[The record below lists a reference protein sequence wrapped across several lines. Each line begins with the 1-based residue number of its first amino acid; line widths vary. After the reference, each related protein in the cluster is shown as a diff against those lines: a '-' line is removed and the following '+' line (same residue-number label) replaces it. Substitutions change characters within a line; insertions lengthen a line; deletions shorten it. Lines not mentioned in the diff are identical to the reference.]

1 MCSSRG
7 TPSAAAARSISLVAA
22 HAGCEGPLLSLFLDR
37 GEQHIGDISAGP
49 HKGHRGDEAGQLI
62 HSDQGLLY
70 VALGMHASQRR
81 RVRRDVARD
90 HPRPAL
96 RAQIGDADVGM
107 ALAVQIRVALI
118 VKIVV
123 QAEDAP

>member
-1 MCSSRG
+1 
-7 TPSAAAARSISLVAA
+7 
-22 HAGCEGPLLSLFLDR
+22 
-37 GEQHIGDISAGP
+37 
-49 HKGHRGDEAGQLI
+49 
-62 HSDQGLLY
+62 
-70 VALGMHASQRR
+70 MHASQRR
-81 RVRRDVARD
+81 RVRRDAAQD

-96 RAQIGDADVGM
+96 RTQTGDADVGM